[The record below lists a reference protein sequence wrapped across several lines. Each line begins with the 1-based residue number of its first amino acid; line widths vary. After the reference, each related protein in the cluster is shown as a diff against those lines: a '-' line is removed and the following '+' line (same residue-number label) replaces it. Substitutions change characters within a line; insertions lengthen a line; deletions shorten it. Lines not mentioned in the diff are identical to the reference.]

1 MPRRRLPPRL
11 YLDQTRQQWTIR
23 DGAHFVR
30 TGCATGEVADAER
43 ILADYIAQK
52 YEPQRSPAPPVAD
65 ILLAYLRDK
74 VPTMKSRS
82 NKYNISNLAAWWGDK
97 TLDEVTAA
105 NCRKY
110 AATKTQSAARADLEK
125 LAAAIH
131 YWHTEYGPLDKIPQV
146 WKPPKPESRDRWLT
160 RKQAA
165 RFLWETRRTEHLKRF
180 VLLGLYTGSRSG
192 VIRDLEWSWIDLERG
207 TMRRRSPRTNETKNK
222 RTPPIPI
229 PRKLLHFLQRWQRA
243 DAGRSKYVVHYN
255 GAQIKRDVQTAWRN
269 AKTRAGLPWLHPH
282 ILRHTRATW
291 MVQKGVTPWQAAGY
305 LGMTV
310 RVLEAT
316 YGHHSPE
323 YLREAADI

>member
-110 AATKTQSAARADLEK
+110 AATKTQSAARLISK
-125 LAAAIH
+125 SSLRRF
-131 YWHTEYGPLDKIPQV
+131 TTGT
-146 WKPPKPESRDRWLT
+146 RNMDRST
-160 RKQAA
+160 RFH
-165 RFLWETRRTEHLKRF
+165 RC
-180 VLLGLYTGSRSG
+180 GN
-192 VIRDLEWSWIDLERG
+192 
-207 TMRRRSPRTNETKNK
+207 RRS
-222 RTPPIPI
+222 
-229 PRKLLHFLQRWQRA
+229 Q
-243 DAGRSKYVVHYN
+243 S
-255 GAQIKRDVQTAWRN
+255 
-269 AKTRAGLPWLHPH
+269 
-282 ILRHTRATW
+282 RAT
-291 MVQKGVTPWQAAGY
+291 AG
-305 LGMTV
+305 
-310 RVLEAT
+310 
-316 YGHHSPE
+316 
-323 YLREAADI
+323 